1 MEIYFLKR
9 IISVEVN
16 EARRINHYKVED
28 MFDELYDDGLTYT
41 RYETVQNFNLTWEDI
56 ENRGGVALSN
66 KKLSKEYNAEFDW
79 EEDKKAMRKHR
90 DYKKELFKEGKIG

>member
-16 EARRINHYKVED
+16 ETREINHYKVKD
-28 MFDELYDDGLTYT
+28 MFDELDDDGLTHT
-41 RYETVQNFNLTWEDI
+41 VYETVQNFNLTWEDI

-66 KKLSKEYNAEFDW
+66 KKLSNDYGAEF
-79 EEDKKAMRKHR
+79 
-90 DYKKELFKEGKIG
+90 Y

>member
-28 MFDELYDDGLTYT
+28 MFDEVYDDGLTYT
-41 RYETVQNFNLTWEDI
+41 VYETVQNFNLTWEDI

-66 KKLSKEYNAEFDW
+66 KKLSKDYGAEF
-79 EEDKKAMRKHR
+79 
-90 DYKKELFKEGKIG
+90 Y

>member
-16 EARRINHYKVED
+16 KTREINHYKVKD

-41 RYETVQNFNLTWEDI
+41 VYETVQNFNLTWEDI

-66 KKLSKEYNAEFDW
+66 KKLSKDYGAEF
-79 EEDKKAMRKHR
+79 
-90 DYKKELFKEGKIG
+90 Y

>member
-16 EARRINHYKVED
+16 EARGINHYKVKD
-28 MFDELYDDGLTYT
+28 MFDELDEDGLTHT
-41 RYETVQNFNLTWEDI
+41 VYETVQNFNLTWEDI

-66 KKLSKEYNAEFDW
+66 KKLSNDYGAEF
-79 EEDKKAMRKHR
+79 
-90 DYKKELFKEGKIG
+90 Y

>member
-1 MEIYFLKR
+1 
-9 IISVEVN
+9 
-16 EARRINHYKVED
+16 

-66 KKLSKEYNAEFDW
+66 KKLSNDYGAEF
-79 EEDKKAMRKHR
+79 
-90 DYKKELFKEGKIG
+90 Y

>member
-16 EARRINHYKVED
+16 EARGINHYKVKDMFD
-28 MFDELYDDGLTYT
+28 MFDELDEDELNHTV
-41 RYETVQNFNLTWEDI
+41 YETVQNFNLTREDI

-66 KKLSKEYNAEFDW
+66 KKLSKDYGAEF
-79 EEDKKAMRKHR
+79 
-90 DYKKELFKEGKIG
+90 Y

>member
-56 ENRGGVALSN
+56 DNRGGVVASN
-66 KKLSKEYNAEFDW
+66 RKLSEEYNAEFD
-79 EEDKKAMRKHR
+79 
-90 DYKKELFKEGKIG
+90 

>member
-1 MEIYFLKR
+1 MEIYFVKR

-16 EARRINHYKVED
+16 EARGINHYKVKD
-28 MFDELYDDGLTYT
+28 MFDEIYEDGLAYT

-66 KKLSKEYNAEFDW
+66 KKLSKDYGAEF
-79 EEDKKAMRKHR
+79 
-90 DYKKELFKEGKIG
+90 Y

>member
-16 EARRINHYKVED
+16 EARGINHYKVKD
-28 MFDELYDDGLTYT
+28 MFDELDDDGLTHT
-41 RYETVQNFNLTWEDI
+41 VYETVQNFNLTWEDI

-66 KKLSKEYNAEFDW
+66 KKLSKDYGTEF
-79 EEDKKAMRKHR
+79 
-90 DYKKELFKEGKIG
+90 Y

>member
-16 EARRINHYKVED
+16 EARGINHYKVKD
-28 MFDELYDDGLTYT
+28 MFDELDDDGLTHT
-41 RYETVQNFNLTWEDI
+41 VYETVQNFNLTWEDI

-66 KKLSKEYNAEFDW
+66 KKLSEDYGAEF
-79 EEDKKAMRKHR
+79 
-90 DYKKELFKEGKIG
+90 Y

>member
-16 EARRINHYKVED
+16 EARGINHYKVKD

-66 KKLSKEYNAEFDW
+66 KKLSNDYGAEF
-79 EEDKKAMRKHR
+79 
-90 DYKKELFKEGKIG
+90 Y

>member
-16 EARRINHYKVED
+16 EARGINHYKVED
-28 MFDELYDDGLTYT
+28 MFDELYDDGLTYK

-66 KKLSKEYNAEFDW
+66 KKLSKDYGAEF
-79 EEDKKAMRKHR
+79 
-90 DYKKELFKEGKIG
+90 Y

>member
-16 EARRINHYKVED
+16 EARGINHYKVED

-66 KKLSKEYNAEFDW
+66 KKLSNDYGAEF
-79 EEDKKAMRKHR
+79 
-90 DYKKELFKEGKIG
+90 Y

>member
-16 EARRINHYKVED
+16 EARGINHYKVKD
-28 MFDELYDDGLTYT
+28 MFDELDDDGLTHT
-41 RYETVQNFNLTWEDI
+41 VSETVQNFNLTWEDI

-66 KKLSKEYNAEFDW
+66 KKLSNDYGAEF
-79 EEDKKAMRKHR
+79 
-90 DYKKELFKEGKIG
+90 Y

>member
-16 EARRINHYKVED
+16 EARWINHYKVED

-66 KKLSKEYNAEFDW
+66 KKLSNDYGAEF
-79 EEDKKAMRKHR
+79 
-90 DYKKELFKEGKIG
+90 Y